1 MALARKPFVV
11 IDAEILSS
19 SVWSEAAHVRL
30 VWLTLLILCDTEGN
44 IGAAIPGIAR
54 AAGVSLEEAEE
65 AMRRLQEPD
74 QYSRTKDNDGR
85 RIVQVERGW
94 HILNFSDALARLSRE
109 RAKSRERVQRFRDK
123 RRAKRA
129 GKRDVTRVTRET
141 VTVTTGNRE
150 QGIGNNGNELTSAPN
165 GAVPVPETDAESV
178 LGHWVGLGGKVR
190 SVKVRAKYLARIN
203 ARLRDGFSAADLK
216 LCANFA
222 WADAFY
228 VDKGYNKQPEV
239 IWRDAERVAS
249 LVGKASREPPP
260 DAPGTKHGL
269 STAAPW
275 DETA

>member
-44 IGAAIPGIAR
+44 IGAAMPGIAR
-54 AAGVSLEEAEE
+54 AAGVSLDEAED
-65 AMRRLQEPD
+65 AMRRFQEPD

-123 RRAKRA
+123 HRAKRSK
-129 GKRDVTRVTRET
+129 KRDVTRVTLET

-150 QGIGNNGNELTSAPN
+150 QGIGNNGKELTSAPN
-165 GAVPVPETDAESV
+165 GAPASDADSV
-178 LGHWVGLGGKVR
+178 LDHWVSLGGKVR
-190 SVKVRAKYLARIN
+190 SPKIRSKYLTRIN
-203 ARLRDGFSAADLK
+203 ARLGDGFSPADLRR
-216 LCANFA
+216 CAEFA
-222 WADAFY
+222 WTDPFY
-228 VDKGYNKQPEV
+228 LEKGYNKRPEV
-239 IWRDAERVAS
+239 IWRNAERVAGLLDKS
-249 LVGKASREPPP
+249 EPPP
-260 DAPGTKHGL
+260 EQPGTRHGL
-269 STAAPW
+269 PTRKPW
-275 DETA
+275 EDE